1 MSSKMDKWDGFYIV
15 PGEEDDSMQ
24 INFFTL
30 KDHFEMGEPV
40 ENTELGNKYHVVLFK
55 QAVSGEE
62 IEMNDCF
69 EAIFAD
75 PVTYAKGL
83 LGSNLYGT
91 FLKKT
96 ENSSDWFDDYLK
108 KTLDSVK
115 LVNMAM
121 SIKES

>member
-1 MSSKMDKWDGFYIV
+1 MTANMDDYDGFYIV
-15 PGEEDDSMQ
+15 PGDDSETMQ
-24 INFFTL
+24 ISFFKFKEEAGL
-30 KDHFEMGEPV
+30 GQPV
-40 ENTELGNKYHVVLFK
+40 DNTDLGYKYHVVFFK
-55 QAVSGEE
+55 QEDDDP

-96 ENSSDWFDDYLK
+96 QNSGNWFDDYLR
-108 KTLDSVK
+108 KTLGSVK
-115 LVNMAM
+115 LINMAK
-121 SIKES
+121 SISES